1 MVLTTTEKSPFHRF
15 AKLAGSG
22 LTLFSR
28 LNNICL
34 DLTYFAGPCQLGNS
48 VVGGYFEKNLPIFCV
63 RLRDVAKEIF
73 VKIQHRII
81 VLSQPLLEFY
91 NKYILERFGRVYFLS
106 GVTSDCSHIKN
117 KHYFIG
123 TD

>member
-1 MVLTTTEKSPFHRF
+1 
-15 AKLAGSG
+15 
-22 LTLFSR
+22 
-28 LNNICL
+28 L
-34 DLTYFAGPCQLGNS
+34 DLTYFAALAQLGNS

-123 TD
+123 ID